1 MKYINNK
8 IINNQGVVLFIT
20 LMIVASILV
29 VSLGAASL
37 VVSGIKMSRTQGY
50 STRAYFASEA
60 GIERGLWVRRKGEFN
75 FSDCASSGE
84 CLDFSVSPV
93 ICGDC
98 NLTEQVLGNDSMY
111 NVNYASSTTDM
122 YISFKSVGDYQNT
135 QRSLEIIYTE

>member
-1 MKYINNK
+1 M
-8 IINNQGVVLFIT
+8 FIA

-50 STRAYFASEA
+50 STKAYFASEA
-60 GIERGLWVRRKGEFN
+60 GVERGLWVRRKSEFD
-75 FSDCASSGE
+75 FSACANSGE
-84 CLDFSVSPV
+84 CLDFSTLPV
-93 ICGDC
+93 ICGNC
-98 NLTEQVLGNDSMY
+98 NLTEQILSNGSVY

-122 YISFKSVGDYQNT
+122 YIFFKSVGDYENT